1 MANTHIHQDILRF
14 RSYLDFQ
21 RESWLF
27 SEQHHY
33 TGIYKTSKNIG
44 YDIKWSP
51 DYDYIFNDELG
62 NIHIQP
68 TSWSLPFHL
77 EIERNALPQT
87 ESQDVLAL
95 GLHGFITHLIDCVEH
110 IYLEINVIKFKL
122 DGRPILFE
130 DPSSPG
136 WHRLR
141 YIEQRVNMN
150 EIFDEYSL
158 MGESGHYDVVCG
170 ETASIEPMEIS
181 WRFLIDSIASFE
193 SGHYHGC
200 VIYACS
206 AVEVEVVPVIKEWL
220 SNNTLTQPSEHLENA
235 LIDLSNPIK
244 FEIFFGRGKVRALD
258 NLKGSQRSSLLKE
271 LKWLNTI
278 RNRVIHSGH
287 VVQARDAQRAIRTAG
302 LLLRILWVHKTK
314 QSFERFGVSDI
325 FTDFKSKI
333 RKLSI

>member
-1 MANTHIHQDILRF
+1 
-14 RSYLDFQ
+14 
-21 RESWLF
+21 
-27 SEQHHY
+27 
-33 TGIYKTSKNIG
+33 
-44 YDIKWSP
+44 
-51 DYDYIFNDELG
+51 
-62 NIHIQP
+62 
-68 TSWSLPFHL
+68 
-77 EIERNALPQT
+77 
-87 ESQDVLAL
+87 
-95 GLHGFITHLIDCVEH
+95 
-110 IYLEINVIKFKL
+110 
-122 DGRPILFE
+122 
-130 DPSSPG
+130 
-136 WHRLR
+136 
-141 YIEQRVNMN
+141 MN

-170 ETASIEPMEIS
+170 EAASIEPMEIS

-287 VVQARDAQRAIRTAG
+287 AVQARDAQRAIRTAG

-314 QSFERFGVSDI
+314 QSFEGFGVSDI
-325 FTDFKSKI
+325 FTDFKSKM